1 MLTRWSSV
9 IVTTVMLLGCNQNQ
23 QMEQEQRPSGPH
35 PYSNYM
41 YQYSVIDALLAGVYD
56 GDLSTAELQKKGDF
70 GIGTFNRVDGELIM
84 DGGRIY
90 QARSDGTIQEV
101 SEAQQLPFAQAVY
114 FQADTSF
121 FISTED
127 LEYSGLQEHLLS
139 EFSENQVLAARLTG
153 HFKTVYYRAPQAAE
167 KPYIPL
173 AEYLEKHQAEFNIEN
188 TTGKAIGF
196 YLPRYLD
203 RVNVP
208 GFHFHYLSD
217 DKQTG
222 GHILGF
228 TSESLQVEIDQIPGI
243 IVEPMAS
250 EAFHKADLQKNRE
263 EEVKQVEQG
272 YN

>member
-1 MLTRWSSV
+1 
-9 IVTTVMLLGCNQNQ
+9 
-23 QMEQEQRPSGPH
+23 
-35 PYSNYM
+35 M

-84 DGGRIY
+84 DGGTIY
-90 QARSDGTIQEV
+90 QARSDGTIREV
-101 SEAQQLPFAQAVY
+101 SDAQLLPFAQAVH

-121 FISTED
+121 VIPKEGLT
-127 LEYSGLQEHLLS
+127 YTALQEHLLS
-139 EFSENQVLAARLTG
+139 EFSENQVLAARLIGRFRTI
-153 HFKTVYYRAPQAAE
+153 YYRAPQAAE

-173 AEYLEKHQAEFNIEN
+173 AEYLEKHQAEFNIKN
-188 TTGKAIGF
+188 TAGQAIGF
-196 YLPRYLD
+196 YLPRYMD

-208 GFHFHYLSD
+208 GFHFHYLSN
-217 DKQTG
+217 DKQAG

-228 TSESLQVEIDQIPGI
+228 TTDSLQIEIDLIPGI

-250 EAFHKADLQKNRE
+250 EVFNRADLQKNRE